1 MVTATT
7 HHQTRQ
13 FIEQLY
19 DLAPCLPYVMPAV
32 MDRMAQNYAY
42 DMDQKEFVRDI
53 EGTGDAPHSNPA
65 ATTAPSLTRSLSPLC
80 VQHMRRIAVGA
91 CCLRP
96 TDTPSLWWSPQR
108 RSALPTASSCV
119 PLWTLASA
127 MTS

>member
-1 MVTATT
+1 MVTCHHH

-65 ATTAPSLTRSLSPLC
+65 ATTAP
-80 VQHMRRIAVGA
+80 
-91 CCLRP
+91 
-96 TDTPSLWWSPQR
+96 PSLAHS
-108 RSALPTASSCV
+108 LPCACST
-119 PLWTLASA
+119 
-127 MTS
+127 